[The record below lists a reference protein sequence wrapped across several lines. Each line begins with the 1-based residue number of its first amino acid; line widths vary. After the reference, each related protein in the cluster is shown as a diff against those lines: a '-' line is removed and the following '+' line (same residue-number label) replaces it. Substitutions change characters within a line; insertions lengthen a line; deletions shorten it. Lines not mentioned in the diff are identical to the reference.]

1 MRSQSRGINF
11 YVARWKAMKMKMVER
26 VALDGKWLFLS
37 FDRVYRILFY
47 VSQKRHSPNGTKSLL
62 CMRLEDLLLSFRE
75 N

>member
-1 MRSQSRGINF
+1 MCVQSREINF

-47 VSQKRHSPNGTKSLL
+47 VSQKRHSPNGKNPSLHASG
-62 CMRLEDLLLSFRE
+62 RFRK